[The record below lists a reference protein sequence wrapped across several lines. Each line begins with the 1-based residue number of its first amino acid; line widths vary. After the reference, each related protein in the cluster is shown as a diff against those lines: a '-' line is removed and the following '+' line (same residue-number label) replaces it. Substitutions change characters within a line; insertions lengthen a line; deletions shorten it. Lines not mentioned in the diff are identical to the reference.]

1 MTLDPAL
8 NAFELSTGR
17 TNLPSL
23 GQPAERTRGG
33 TLSDRTNATLCVRW
47 PPKGS
52 GRLSEQLSHDA
63 FSALPSQWSTAHEVF
78 GGINGKIRHL
88 PETSYYIVS
97 FWLKTTFTVAGL
109 YIAIGE

>member
-63 FSALPSQWSTAHEVF
+63 FSALPSQWSTAQEVL
-78 GGINGKIRHL
+78 GWKKGKLSHSR
-88 PETSYYIVS
+88 SS
-97 FWLKTTFTVAGL
+97 
-109 YIAIGE
+109 

>member
-78 GGINGKIRHL
+78 GGINGNICHPRNSL
-88 PETSYYIVS
+88 S
-97 FWLKTTFTVAGL
+97 FWVKTTFTVAGL